1 MAGSHNVAR
10 RLPSE
15 SRLPVFDLGL
25 APYGPL
31 QALQGRLRQAVAE
44 GSLPGVLLLL
54 EHEPVITL
62 GSRGTDGDLRL
73 DARSNSGPG
82 LERDPRRV
90 SDRDPEPGLLAM
102 AKPDTGPGISSVS
115 AAIPVF
121 RSERG
126 GQATLHAP
134 GQLVSYPVVPVPG
147 RDLGRYVH
155 DLEECLIAVLAGYA
169 INAERRTRHPGL
181 YVRGEKIASVGL
193 RCQRWVASHGTSLN
207 VDVDLTLFESIVS
220 CGEAELRQ
228 TSMQSLLGASPGMSD
243 IKEAYC
249 RAVDDVFGW
258 RLAPMRQL
266 AFSHVEGE
274 LGL

>member
-1 MAGSHNVAR
+1 M
-10 RLPSE
+10 L
-15 SRLPVFDLGL
+15 DLGL

-62 GSRGTDGDLRL
+62 GSRGTDDDLRL
-73 DARSNSGPG
+73 DASSDSGLG
-82 LERDPRRV
+82 LER
-90 SDRDPEPGLLAM
+90 EPGRVQDRHPALGPLSTQEP
-102 AKPDTGPGISSVS
+102 KPGHGISSS
-115 AAIPVF
+115 PAPIPVL

-169 INAERRTRHPGL
+169 INAERRTHHPGL
-181 YVRGEKIASVGL
+181 YVCGQKIASVGL

-207 VDVDLTLFESIVS
+207 VNIDLTLFESIVS

-228 TSMQSLLGASPGMSD
+228 TSMQSLLRLPPAMSKV
-243 IKEAYC
+243 KEAYC
-249 RAVDDVFGW
+249 RAFDDVFGW
-258 RLAPMRQL
+258 QLAPMRQV
-266 AFSHVEGE
+266 ASSQVELE